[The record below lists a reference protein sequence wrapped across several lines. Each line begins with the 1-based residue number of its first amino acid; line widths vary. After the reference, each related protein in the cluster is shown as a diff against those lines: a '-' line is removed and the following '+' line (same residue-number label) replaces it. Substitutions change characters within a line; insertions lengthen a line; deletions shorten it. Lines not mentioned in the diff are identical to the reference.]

1 MASRRQSVSKPQSKK
16 RTASDAKAAT
26 KRRAAEDVRH
36 KRAVKKIA
44 AQRQEEELRAQAAL
58 AKRMLKTLQ
67 RIRDYDSTLASM
79 RQLTYTRIEQVQYV
93 SDSTNGAPYFV
104 PNNTCC
110 PGCETLLTDD
120 EVAHGFYTD
129 RPDDITTR
137 CPHCN
142 LRFVA
147 LGSVCANQRQMRHN
161 FTWLCEDQTMAALA
175 TWYKAEKHGEE
186 PLVVLQELVKEV
198 PSIVWNLAKYRGAN
212 VLESLRVFISVQ

>member
-16 RTASDAKAAT
+16 RAASDARSKAAT
-26 KRRAAEDVRH
+26 KKRAIESAKKLAAE
-36 KRAVKKIA
+36 
-44 AQRQEEELRAQAAL
+44 RQEEEQRAQAAL

-67 RIRDYDSTLASM
+67 RIRDYDSTLASIH
-79 RQLTYTRIEQVQYV
+79 QLTYTRIEQVQYV
-93 SDSTNGAPYFV
+93 SNGTPPVFI
-104 PNNTCC
+104 PNNTQC

-142 LRFVA
+142 QRFVA

-161 FTWLCEDQTMAALA
+161 FTWLCENQTMAALA
-175 TWYKAEKHGEE
+175 TWYKANKHGVQ
-186 PLVVLQELVKEV
+186 PIVVLQDLVKEV
-198 PSIVWNLAKYRGAN
+198 PSLVWNLAKYRGAN